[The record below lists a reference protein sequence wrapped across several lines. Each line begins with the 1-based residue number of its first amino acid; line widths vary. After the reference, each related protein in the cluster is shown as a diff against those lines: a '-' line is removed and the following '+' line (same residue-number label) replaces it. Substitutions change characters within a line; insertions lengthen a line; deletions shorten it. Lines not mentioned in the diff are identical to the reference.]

1 MVGHGEVGN
10 ETGWLGDWRRK
21 WLSHLSVKLIFLVW
35 VSSHFYRWTVTQRG
49 WSLIKW
55 HTQVESSQSPRPV
68 LCHSSILLPWTQ
80 AVFVLARASSY
91 LDFLPGR
98 MRRELEKCTRYIIHH
113 PSPKRKEAEH
123 EHSPSSNYKQKCS
136 GSVFNIKEKKVV
148 PKMAMWFPEAE
159 AVLPDTLVALLCILY
174 ISVLWFDKHWSDQE
188 KHSELD
194 KPITQFDLIKRQ
206 VNINF
211 S

>member
-10 ETGWLGDWRRK
+10 ETGWPGDWRRK
-21 WLSHLSVKLIFLVW
+21 WLSHLSVKLIFPVW

-55 HTQVESSQSPRPV
+55 HTQVESSQSPRRV
-68 LCHSSILLPWTQ
+68 LCHSSILLLWTQ

-91 LDFLPGR
+91 LNFLPGR
-98 MRRELEKCTRYIIHH
+98 MRRELEKCTRYITHH

-136 GSVFNIKEKKVV
+136 GSVFNIKEKKSGSKNGYVV
-148 PKMAMWFPEAE
+148 SWSRSSTTWYPSSSALYSLYFCLVVWQALIRPGEA
-159 AVLPDTLVALLCILY
+159 LRTG
-174 ISVLWFDKHWSDQE
+174 
-188 KHSELD
+188 
-194 KPITQFDLIKRQ
+194 
-206 VNINF
+206 
-211 S
+211 